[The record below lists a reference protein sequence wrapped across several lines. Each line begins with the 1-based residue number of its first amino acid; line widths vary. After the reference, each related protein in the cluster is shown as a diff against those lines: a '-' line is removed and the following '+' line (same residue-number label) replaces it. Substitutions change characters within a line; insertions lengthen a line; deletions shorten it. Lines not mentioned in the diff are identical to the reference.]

1 MAPLNHHLASL
12 FAREQKNVHCGNYA
26 GIGSGGCYRFNSYD
40 PNKSVKERHDPNGK
54 VLAGAIV
61 PSIATVLLLYYLVQ
75 YQPWKKRNRYDG
87 EMRDQDRMNK
97 SLRWKTLKK
106 DVANEMK
113 VRGGERCE
121 KNADV
126 EALEGV
132 KIRPMEEWYVI

>member
-1 MAPLNHHLASL
+1 MAPLNHHLANL

-40 PNKSVKERHDPNGK
+40 PSKPVKERHDPNGK
-54 VLAGAIV
+54 VLASAIV
-61 PSIATVLLLYYLVQ
+61 PSIAALVLIYYLVQ

-87 EMRDQDRMNK
+87 EIRNQDRMNK

-106 DVANEMK
+106 DVADEMK
-113 VRGGERCE
+113 SRRGESCE
-121 KNADV
+121 NHADV
-126 EALEGV
+126 EALEDF